1 MAIKAPVR
9 PSFLAVITPQ
19 PAPLRYLALLIV
31 GIAVGAA
38 LVAWLGMPV
47 WGASVLVL
55 TLLGWPTARTWRT
68 VGERFGRPFMV
79 VSVLLY
85 LQGFHTIEHIAQF
98 LQLHLLAWP
107 PRQATGLLS
116 GLNVEIVH
124 FVWNWSVLLV
134 ALYLLRAGLR
144 SGPRNLWGVL
154 FLVWAL
160 AHTLEHTY
168 LMYQYLSAIRVLLST
183 GGSLAFA
190 EGLPGVLGRGGWL
203 AANQDTSAIACL
215 ICQLVP
221 ANVVTPRLDI
231 HFWWNVGETTLLLA
245 FVIGAVQRI
254 SSAPR
259 LAKCGG
265 AGSSDD
271 AAVGDQG
278 CTSGM

>member
-1 MAIKAPVR
+1 LFA
-9 PSFLAVITPQ
+9 LITPQ
-19 PAPLRYLALLIV
+19 PAPLRYLALLIAGV
-31 GIAVGAA
+31 AIGAA
-38 LVAWLGMPV
+38 LVAWLGMPL

-55 TLLGWPTARTWRT
+55 TLLAWPTARTWRT
-68 VGERFGRPFMV
+68 VAARFGMPFMV

-85 LQGFHTIEHIAQF
+85 LQGFHTIEHIVQF

-134 ALYLLRAGLR
+134 AVYLLRSGLR

-154 FLVWAL
+154 FLAWAL

-168 LMYQYLSAIRVLLST
+168 LMYQYLAAVRVLLAT

-190 EGLPGVLGRGGWL
+190 EGLPGVLGRSGWL
-203 AANQDTSAIACL
+203 AANQDTSAIAGL

-221 ANVVTPRLDI
+221 ANLVTPRLDI

-245 FVIGAVQRI
+245 VAIGAVRRI
-254 SSAPR
+254 GSNQLATTHEDAGPSAD
-259 LAKCGG
+259 G
-265 AGSSDD
+265 
-271 AAVGDQG
+271 AVGDQG
-278 CTSGM
+278 STSGR